1 MEIIIIILSLILA
14 CTCTGMLSYL
24 KKFGICIFLLQAA
37 DKATR
42 FNYLLQQT
50 EIFAHFMN
58 TTRSKK
64 QPSSPLKMKAPQF
77 PSRSRKLSDCGE

>member
-1 MEIIIIILSLILA
+1 MFGTL
-14 CTCTGMLSYL
+14 GNYMV
-24 KKFGICIFLLQAA
+24 KKVNLYGAIFVFALQAA

-58 TTRSKK
+58 TTTRTKK
-64 QPSSPLKMKAPQF
+64 QPTSPLKMKAPQF
-77 PSRSRKLSDCGE
+77 PSRSRKLSDCGGVSTCTC

>member
-1 MEIIIIILSLILA
+1 MFA
-14 CTCTGMLSYL
+14 
-24 KKFGICIFLLQAA
+24 LQEA

-58 TTRSKK
+58 TTRTKK
-64 QPSSPLKMKAPQF
+64 QPTSPLKMKAPQF
-77 PSRSRKLSDCGE
+77 PSRNRKLSDCGE